1 MPIIMHNRCHLD
13 FCMRKVMFELLRADK
28 LKGDTHP
35 EYVNASALVQIFLV
49 CMQEYLIGSLRLF
62 AAGE

>member
-1 MPIIMHNRCHLD
+1 
-13 FCMRKVMFELLRADK
+13 MRKVMFELLRADK